1 MKENNCGNATL
12 GKLALQA

>member
-1 MKENNCGNATL
+1 MKENNYGNATL